1 MLILKKNDSA
11 VPFRVRL
18 FCCRRPGLWTDW
30 PLDGLACLWMGG
42 LAFGWT
48 GETFVFHLT
57 SISGFCKYIIIS
69 ILSKLLLLLDTLR
82 GTQIHLCFCKSL
94 IASGSGK
101 EGWLWGGNFQAS
113 ATETE
118 TEPEPRK
125 RRDGRPRDGVTE
137 TEGQRTGR
145 WRDGEME
152 K

>member
-1 MLILKKNDSA
+1 
-11 VPFRVRL
+11 
-18 FCCRRPGLWTDW
+18 
-30 PLDGLACLWMGG
+30 MG
-42 LAFGWT
+42 
-48 GETFVFHLT
+48 
-57 SISGFCKYIIIS
+57 
-69 ILSKLLLLLDTLR
+69 TLR

-152 K
+152 RWRSRARTWQATERDACSNRNVKVRGEEARLGTRSVRPGYEIRNVINVKN

>member
-1 MLILKKNDSA
+1 
-11 VPFRVRL
+11 
-18 FCCRRPGLWTDW
+18 
-30 PLDGLACLWMGG
+30 MG
-42 LAFGWT
+42 
-48 GETFVFHLT
+48 
-57 SISGFCKYIIIS
+57 
-69 ILSKLLLLLDTLR
+69 TLR

-152 K
+152 RWRDGEVEQGHGRQPSVMHVVTEM